1 MEGKADDV
9 SKMLVMGRVE
19 GGALHLRDG
28 KAALWQLKDGPVIV
42 TVQEILSHRTL
53 AQNAFWH
60 SVVVPAFMTLGYE
73 FQEAKDALALEL
85 IPIETRHLDG
95 TVTSTPGHTADL
107 DVEQFSDL
115 IRRAVQL
122 GARYD
127 VMIPDPGEIVD
138 ALP

>member
-1 MEGKADDV
+1 MASKENRV
-9 SKMLVMGRVE
+9 SKTAVLGRVE
-19 GGALHLRDG
+19 HGTLHLRDG
-28 KAALWQLKDGPVIV
+28 KAALWQVKDGPVIV

-60 SVVVPAFMTLGYE
+60 SVVIPAFMTLGYE

-85 IPIETRHLDG
+85 IPTGTRHLDG
-95 TVTSTPGHTADL
+95 TITVTPGHTSEL

-122 GARYD
+122 GAEYD
-127 VMIPDPGEIVD
+127 VMVPDPGEIVT
-138 ALP
+138 